1 MTENEQI
8 TTDIIKQKGQKLI
21 TTLENKD
28 VTKIEG
34 QDDLLFNQI
43 LVSNEDNITFYKVK
57 DGSLSDVISTT
68 DSNFNFLTIDSFT
81 TNTASLSSE
90 DGLKLTLTESVV
102 DQDINA
108 FVGKHQSKAPIFDFS
123 SIPESV
129 METMTTKVSLSREA
143 NYDTEIGFYKIVD
156 INGGVRDPLTGILVS
171 TDSEQYSQT
180 ALSADNLVN
189 NLSKLIVEDNKSIVN
204 TFTMNESSLIAPY
217 ATVNNETTY
226 FAFGA
231 ANSDNF
237 DHFKSLGQNLIGFE
251 DIHGGG
257 DKDYDDMIIKIDINS

>member
-1 MTENEQI
+1 
-8 TTDIIKQKGQKLI
+8 
-21 TTLENKD
+21 
-28 VTKIEG
+28 
-34 QDDLLFNQI
+34 
-43 LVSNEDNITFYKVK
+43 
-57 DGSLSDVISTT
+57 
-68 DSNFNFLTIDSFT
+68 
-81 TNTASLSSE
+81 
-90 DGLKLTLTESVV
+90 
-102 DQDINA
+102 
-108 FVGKHQSKAPIFDFS
+108 
-123 SIPESV
+123 

-257 DKDYDDMIIKIDINS
+257 DKDYDDMILKIDINS